1 MQIAAELPAA
11 TNWNFDIHWYP
22 RIPGVVSASS
32 FDGKIGLYNMEVSI
46 SVIIQMACEVPTS
59 HPICIFN
66 AWKHW
71 LRIKESF
78 LCVCLYLCL
87 WLSILVYNGRVNICI
102 HVYFGEK
109 IWSGMCQNFGIH
121 MTIVFDII
129 KYLMGNI

>member
-66 AWKHW
+66 A
-71 LRIKESF
+71 
-78 LCVCLYLCL
+78 
-87 WLSILVYNGRVNICI
+87 
-102 HVYFGEK
+102 
-109 IWSGMCQNFGIH
+109 
-121 MTIVFDII
+121 
-129 KYLMGNI
+129 